1 MACKLKEGYDKFPRA
16 SRRLAQTIFQTNGSA
31 GLLEGLRPARRR
43 QAVAMILSC
52 CSRQLSDPEDSE
64 EPAGAEGEGQGYERR
79 LFSRVHVDHPGDA
92 MHLSGDE

>member
-1 MACKLKEGYDKFPRA
+1 MASELKES
-16 SRRLAQTIFQTNGSA
+16 SRSDTTSFLLPSVAIFATDGAA
-31 GLLEGLRPARRR
+31 GFLEGLRPARRR